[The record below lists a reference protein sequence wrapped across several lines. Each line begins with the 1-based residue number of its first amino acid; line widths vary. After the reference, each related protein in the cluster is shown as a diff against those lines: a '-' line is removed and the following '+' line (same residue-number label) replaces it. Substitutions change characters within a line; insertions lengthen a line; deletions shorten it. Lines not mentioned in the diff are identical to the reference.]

1 VFVKRHCVV
10 ALCLCIIGAYGCRR
24 TDTVPDLKFTHEVS
38 PQPPRVG
45 PVTITIGLADSSGK
59 PITRAG
65 LSLEGYM
72 SHSGMPPVSTRVT
85 ESGPGRYIGTMDL
98 SMAGDWVVIVHINLP
113 GQVSVDRQFEIKG
126 VLPE

>member
-1 VFVKRHCVV
+1 
-10 ALCLCIIGAYGCRR
+10 
-24 TDTVPDLKFTHEVS
+24 
-38 PQPPRVG
+38 
-45 PVTITIGLADSSGK
+45 
-59 PITRAG
+59 
-65 LSLEGYM
+65 M
-72 SHSGMPPVSTRVT
+72 SHSGMPPVSTRVA

>member
-1 VFVKRHCVV
+1 MFVKRHCVI

-24 TDTVPDLKFTHEVS
+24 NDTVPDLKFTHEVS

-72 SHSGMPPVSTRVT
+72 SHSGMPPVSTRVA

>member
-1 VFVKRHCVV
+1 
-10 ALCLCIIGAYGCRR
+10 
-24 TDTVPDLKFTHEVS
+24 
-38 PQPPRVG
+38 
-45 PVTITIGLADSSGK
+45 
-59 PITRAG
+59 
-65 LSLEGYM
+65 
-72 SHSGMPPVSTRVT
+72 MPPVSTRVA